1 MTCNELIKD
10 EQVNQI
16 NFSKYTAIGMSL
28 GKNCSYKK
36 KKKTDSDF

>member
-1 MTCNELIKD
+1 MTCNESIKD

-28 GKNCSYKK
+28 GKNHSYK